1 MSSLPLTLQEISS
14 AIYTIRGKRVMLDA
28 DLARLYGVET
38 KQLNR
43 AVQRHLERFPS
54 DFMFQLSNRESES
67 LRCQFGT
74 SNAGRGGRRYQPY
87 VFSEQGVAMLSSVLH
102 SREAALINIQIIR
115 AFVAM
120 REALALHKDLAAQLE
135 QLERR
140 LGAHD
145 TEINALFEAI
155 KQLMTPPPPSKKGR
169 LGF

>member
-14 AIYTIRGKRVMLDA
+14 AIHTIRDKRVRLDA

-43 AVQRHLERFPS
+43 ALQRYKERFPA
-54 DFMFQLSNRESES
+54 DFMFQLSNIESES
-67 LRCQFGT
+67 LRCQIGT
-74 SNAGRGGRRYQPY
+74 SKAGRGGRRYQPY

-120 REALALHKDLAAQLE
+120 REALALHKDLAAKLE

-140 LGAHD
+140 LGAHG
-145 TEINALFEAI
+145 T
-155 KQLMTPPPPSKKGR
+155 
-169 LGF
+169 

>member
-1 MSSLPLTLQEISS
+1 MSSHPLTFQEITS

-43 AVQRHLERFPS
+43 AVQRHAERFPA
-54 DFMFQLSNRESES
+54 DFMFQLSNIESES
-67 LRCQFGT
+67 LRCQIGT
-74 SNAGRGGRRYQPY
+74 SNAGRGGRRYQPF

-102 SREAALINIQIIR
+102 TREAALINIQIIR

-120 REALALHKDLAAQLE
+120 REALSLHKELAGKLV

-145 TEINALFEAI
+145 KEIHTLFEAI
-155 KQLMTPPPPSKKGR
+155 KQLMMHPKPPPKRR